1 MAKEFLGTGMAFPPR
16 IDPATGRFALSS
28 GAQSVKESIYLI
40 LMTQVTERLTRPSFG
55 TDSASYV
62 FMDMNNTEITI
73 MKHDL
78 MESILRQEPRV
89 SDVDIEADMEAQQ
102 GYILIN
108 IDYTLTDTNTRD
120 NLVFPFYLNAEPV
133 PDEEEDYYEPE
144 IIDVNMSESGDW
156 S

>member
-89 SDVDIEADMEAQQ
+89 TDVDIEAD
-102 GYILIN
+102 